1 MTPAAHTRN
10 GTELLCEAGL
20 HQLDEA
26 IDSSL
31 LVCAIRDDADGGAAH
46 DAQRQDAQQALSVHA
61 ALFLLDSDG
70 RLELIGLLNKE
81 GCRTGVQTNLIF
93 NGNFFDVHSKTLLS
107 IIVREMQLCFAPVAL

>member
-31 LVCAIRDDADGGAAH
+31 LVCAISDDADGGAAH
-46 DAQRQDAQQALSVHA
+46 DAQRQNAQKALSVRS
-61 ALFLLDSDG
+61 ALFLLDQMED
-70 RLELIGLLNKE
+70 LNS
-81 GCRTGVQTNLIF
+81 LAF
-93 NGNFFDVHSKTLLS
+93 
-107 IIVREMQLCFAPVAL
+107 